1 MYKFTYSNSKKYNY
15 ITVEKNLKKNYVK
28 IANAPLH
35 VRFTPAH
42 FSLVH
47 IFVGKLVLL
56 RVHNHTSIS
65 RRAANMIQL
74 LELVS
79 VYVLRGLHVRLIV
92 IETTGK
98 MLSLQ
103 PSTVP
108 AVGIAAQVL
117 QVQLALRRTTTR
129 RRRTEGSLLHHLV
142 IE

>member
-1 MYKFTYSNSKKYNY
+1 
-15 ITVEKNLKKNYVK
+15 
-28 IANAPLH
+28 
-35 VRFTPAH
+35 
-42 FSLVH
+42 
-47 IFVGKLVLL
+47 
-56 RVHNHTSIS
+56 
-65 RRAANMIQL
+65 MIQL

-129 RRRTEGSLLHHLV
+129 RRRTEGSLLNHLV